1 MKSEVKM
8 TDKQLQITRVFDA
21 PRVVVFGYWKQAEK
35 LERWSG
41 CAATTKCQIK
51 MDFRVGGSF
60 TQKMDIAGAG
70 EFTFTGQY
78 DEIIEPERIVYH
90 ANMGP
95 GMTTKIVLEFIEL
108 GKQTKMVMT
117 QEGFPDQKMCKIV
130 SEGTMEAF
138 EKLDRVLA
146 GRAATAG

>member
-21 PRVVVFGYWKQAEK
+21 PRPIVFSYWTQAEK

-41 CAATTKCQIK
+41 CAATTKCEIQ

-60 TQKMDIAGAG
+60 TQKMHIEGAG

-95 GMTTKIVLEFIEL
+95 GMTTRIVIDFLEQ
-108 GKQTKMVMT
+108 GKQTKMVLT

-130 SEGTMEAF
+130 SEGTTEAF
-138 EKLDRVLA
+138 DKLDRALA
-146 GRAATAG
+146 GQAATAG